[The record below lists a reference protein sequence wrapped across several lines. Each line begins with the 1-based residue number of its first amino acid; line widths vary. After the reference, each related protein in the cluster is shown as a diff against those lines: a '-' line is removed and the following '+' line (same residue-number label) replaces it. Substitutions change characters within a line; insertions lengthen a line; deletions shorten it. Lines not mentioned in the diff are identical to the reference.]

1 MISILIA
8 DDHPI
13 FRQGLA
19 LTLKEAEDFKLCGE
33 VGTAEDAY
41 RSTVELKPDLLLLD
55 LSMPGGGQSVI
66 EQIVREAPDT
76 HVVVLTASEDS
87 VDLSAAISAGASG
100 YIVKGVGGRSLINI
114 LRDIRDGQHYITPS
128 LATRVLGE
136 LAQGSTNGDGNDP
149 LANAQ
154 RQRLEA
160 LTPREREIMALVA
173 TGCSNRRIA
182 EEIGIQEKTVKH
194 HMTRILAKLKAANR
208 TEAAMQFR
216 DYEEAMEET

>member
-1 MISILIA
+1 MISIVIA

-19 LTLKEAEDFKLCGE
+19 LTLGEAEDFMLCAE
-33 VGTAEDAY
+33 AGTAEEAY
-41 RSTVELKPDLLLLD
+41 RSTLEMRPDLLLLD

-66 EQIVREAPDT
+66 EHIVREAPDT

-100 YIVKGVGGRSLINI
+100 YIVKGIGGRSLINI

-136 LAQGSTNGDGNDP
+136 LAQGSGGEIDQP
-149 LANAQ
+149 ARA
-154 RQRLEA
+154 RRERLEA

-173 TGCSNRRIA
+173 KGSSNRRIA
-182 EEIGIQEKTVKH
+182 EQLGIEEKTVKH

-216 DYEEAMEET
+216 DFEDQIGET

>member
-19 LTLKEAEDFKLCGE
+19 LTLGEAEDFRLCAE

-41 RSTVELKPDLLLLD
+41 RSTVEMRPDLLLLD

-100 YIVKGVGGRSLINI
+100 YIVKGIGGRSLINI

-136 LAQGSTNGDGNDP
+136 LAQGSGGEIEAP
-149 LANAQ
+149 HARA
-154 RQRLEA
+154 RRERLEA

-173 TGCSNRRIA
+173 KGSSNRRIA
-182 EEIGIQEKTVKH
+182 EQLGIEEKTVKH

-216 DYEEAMEET
+216 DFEDAMEEN

>member
-41 RSTVELKPDLLLLD
+41 RSTIELKPDLLLLD

-136 LAQGSTNGDGNDP
+136 LAQGSTNGDGNDS

>member
-19 LTLKEAEDFKLCGE
+19 LTLAEAEDFRLCAE
-33 VGTAEDAY
+33 VATAEDAY
-41 RSTVELKPDLLLLD
+41 RTTVQLKPDLLLLD

-100 YIVKGVGGRSLINI
+100 FIVKGVGGRSLINI

-128 LATRVLGE
+128 LANRVLGE
-136 LAQGSTNGDGNDP
+136 LAQGGAPGNLEQP
-149 LANAQ
+149 GARA
-154 RQRLEA
+154 RRERLEA

-173 TGCSNRRIA
+173 KGSSNRRIA
-182 EEIGIQEKTVKH
+182 EQLGIEEKTVKH

-216 DYEEAMEET
+216 DFENAIEEN

>member
-19 LTLKEAEDFKLCGE
+19 LTLGEAEDFRLCAE
-33 VGTAEDAY
+33 VDTAEDAY
-41 RSTVELKPDLLLLD
+41 RSTVEMKPDLLLLD

-100 YIVKGVGGRSLINI
+100 YIVKGIGGLSLINI

-136 LAQGSTNGDGNDP
+136 LAQGSGGVTEAP
-149 LANAQ
+149 IARA
-154 RQRLEA
+154 RRERLEA
-160 LTPREREIMALVA
+160 LTPREREIMTLVA
-173 TGCSNRRIA
+173 RGSSNRRIA
-182 EEIGIQEKTVKH
+182 EQLGIEEKTVKH

-216 DYEEAMEET
+216 DFEDAMEEN

>member
-19 LTLKEAEDFKLCGE
+19 LTVGEAEDFRLCAE

-41 RSTVELKPDLLLLD
+41 RSTIEMRPDLLLLD

-100 YIVKGVGGRSLINI
+100 YIVKGIGGRSLINI

-136 LAQGSTNGDGNDP
+136 LAQGSGGEIEAP
-149 LANAQ
+149 HARA
-154 RQRLEA
+154 RRERLEA

-173 TGCSNRRIA
+173 KGSSNRRIA
-182 EEIGIQEKTVKH
+182 EQLGIEEKTVKH

-216 DYEEAMEET
+216 DFEDAMEEN

>member
-19 LTLKEAEDFKLCGE
+19 LTLKEAEDFELCGE

-136 LAQGSTNGDGNDP
+136 LAQGSTNGDGNDAI
-149 LANAQ
+149 ANAQ

-160 LTPREREIMALVA
+160 LTSREREIMALVA

-216 DYEEAMEET
+216 DYEDAMEET

>member
-19 LTLKEAEDFKLCGE
+19 LTLGEAEDFRLCAE

-41 RSTVELKPDLLLLD
+41 RSTIEMRPDLLLLD

-100 YIVKGVGGRSLINI
+100 YIVKGIGGRSLINI

-136 LAQGSTNGDGNDP
+136 LAQGSGGEIEAP
-149 LANAQ
+149 HARA
-154 RQRLEA
+154 RRERLEA
-160 LTPREREIMALVA
+160 LTPREREIVA
-173 TGCSNRRIA
+173 IVAKGSSNRRIA
-182 EEIGIQEKTVKH
+182 EQLGIEEKTVKH

-216 DYEEAMEET
+216 DFEDAMEEN

>member
-19 LTLKEAEDFKLCGE
+19 LTLGEAEDFRLCAE

-41 RSTVELKPDLLLLD
+41 RSTVEMRPDLLLLD

-100 YIVKGVGGRSLINI
+100 YIVKGIGGRSLINI

-136 LAQGSTNGDGNDP
+136 LAQGPGGEIDQP
-149 LANAQ
+149 LARA
-154 RQRLEA
+154 RRERLEA
-160 LTPREREIMALVA
+160 LTPREREIMALV
-173 TGCSNRRIA
+173 GKGSSNRRIA
-182 EEIGIQEKTVKH
+182 EQLGIEEKTVKH

-216 DYEEAMEET
+216 DFEDAMEED

>member
-19 LTLKEAEDFKLCGE
+19 LTLEEAEDFRLCAE

-41 RSTVELKPDLLLLD
+41 RSTVEMRPDLLLLD

-100 YIVKGVGGRSLINI
+100 YIVKGIGGRSLINI

-136 LAQGSTNGDGNDP
+136 LAQGSGNEIEAP
-149 LANAQ
+149 HARAR

-173 TGCSNRRIA
+173 KGSSNRRIA
-182 EEIGIQEKTVKH
+182 EQLGIEEKTVKH

-216 DYEEAMEET
+216 DFEDAMEEN

>member
-19 LTLKEAEDFKLCGE
+19 LTLGEAEDFRLCAE
-33 VGTAEDAY
+33 VGTAEEAY
-41 RSTVELKPDLLLLD
+41 RSTVEMRPDLLLLD

-100 YIVKGVGGRSLINI
+100 YIVKGIGGRSLINI

-136 LAQGSTNGDGNDP
+136 LAQGSGEIEPP
-149 LANAQ
+149 LARA
-154 RQRLEA
+154 RRERLEA

-173 TGCSNRRIA
+173 KGSSNRRIA
-182 EEIGIQEKTVKH
+182 EQLGIEEKTVKH

-216 DYEEAMEET
+216 DFEDAMEEN

>member
-19 LTLKEAEDFKLCGE
+19 LTLGEAEDFRLCAE

-41 RSTVELKPDLLLLD
+41 RSTVELRPDLLLLD

-100 YIVKGVGGRSLINI
+100 YIVKGIGGLSLINI

-136 LAQGSTNGDGNDP
+136 LAKGSGSEIDP
-149 LANAQ
+149 PLDRA
-154 RQRLEA
+154 RRERLEA

-173 TGCSNRRIA
+173 KGFSNRRIA
-182 EEIGIQEKTVKH
+182 EQLGIEEKTVKH

-216 DYEEAMEET
+216 DFEDAIEEN

>member
-1 MISILIA
+1 MISIVIA

-19 LTLKEAEDFKLCGE
+19 LTLGEAEDFRLCAE
-33 VGTAEDAY
+33 AGTAEEAY
-41 RSTVELKPDLLLLD
+41 RSTVELRPDLLLLD

-100 YIVKGVGGRSLINI
+100 YIVKGIGGRSLINI

-136 LAQGSTNGDGNDP
+136 LAQSSGGKFEPP
-149 LANAQ
+149 LTRA
-154 RQRLEA
+154 RRERLEA
-160 LTPREREIMALVA
+160 LTPREREIMAFVA
-173 TGCSNRRIA
+173 KGSSNRGIA
-182 EEIGIQEKTVKH
+182 EQLGIEEKTVKH

-216 DYEEAMEET
+216 DFEDAMEEN

>member
-1 MISILIA
+1 MINVLIA

-19 LTLKEAEDFKLCGE
+19 LTLKEAEDFSLCAE

-41 RSTVELKPDLLLLD
+41 RSTVDLKPDLLLLD

-100 YIVKGVGGRSLINI
+100 YIVKGVGGLSLINI
-114 LRDIRDGQHYITPS
+114 LRAIRDGEHYITPE
-128 LATRVLGE
+128 LANRVLGE
-136 LAQGSTNGDGNDP
+136 LAQGDTAVAEDRLSRI
-149 LANAQ
+149 Q
-154 RQRLEA
+154 RKRLEA
-160 LTPREREIMALVA
+160 LTPRERDIMALVA
-173 TGCSNRRIA
+173 TGSSNRRIA

-194 HMTRILAKLKAANR
+194 HMTRILAKLKATNR

-216 DYEEAMEET
+216 DFEDGIVDP

>member
-19 LTLKEAEDFKLCGE
+19 LTLGEADDFRLCAE

-41 RSTVELKPDLLLLD
+41 RSTVEMRPDLLLLD

-100 YIVKGVGGRSLINI
+100 YIVKGIGGRSLINI

-136 LAQGSTNGDGNDP
+136 LAQGSGGEIEAP
-149 LANAQ
+149 HARA
-154 RQRLEA
+154 RRERLEA

-173 TGCSNRRIA
+173 KGSSNRRIA
-182 EEIGIQEKTVKH
+182 EQLGIEEKTVKH

-216 DYEEAMEET
+216 DFEDAMEEN

>member
-19 LTLKEAEDFKLCGE
+19 LTLGEADDFRLCAE

-41 RSTVELKPDLLLLD
+41 RSTVEMRPDLLLLD

-100 YIVKGVGGRSLINI
+100 YIVKGIGGRSLINI

-136 LAQGSTNGDGNDP
+136 LAQGSGNEIEAP
-149 LANAQ
+149 HARA
-154 RQRLEA
+154 RRERLEA

-173 TGCSNRRIA
+173 KGSSNRRIA
-182 EEIGIQEKTVKH
+182 EQLGIEEKTVKH

-216 DYEEAMEET
+216 DFEDAMEEN

>member
-19 LTLKEAEDFKLCGE
+19 LTLKEAEDFELCGE

-114 LRDIRDGQHYITPS
+114 LRDIRGGQHYITPS

-216 DYEEAMEET
+216 DYENAMEET

>member
-19 LTLKEAEDFKLCGE
+19 LSLGEAEDFELYAE
-33 VGTAEDAY
+33 VGTAEEAY
-41 RSTVELKPDLLLLD
+41 RSTVEMKPDLLLLD

-66 EQIVREAPDT
+66 AQIVREAPDT

-87 VDLSAAISAGASG
+87 VDLSDAIGAGASG
-100 YIVKGVGGRSLINI
+100 YIVKGVGGRTLINI
-114 LRDIRDGQHYITPS
+114 LRDIRHGQHYITPS
-128 LATRVLGE
+128 LASRVLGE
-136 LAQGSTNGDGNDP
+136 LAQGGATGEDKDP
-149 LANAQ
+149 LARAQ

-182 EEIGIQEKTVKH
+182 EEVGIQEKTVKH

-216 DYEEAMEET
+216 DFEETAGEA

>member
-136 LAQGSTNGDGNDP
+136 LAQGSTNGEGKDP

>member
-1 MISILIA
+1 MINVLIA

-19 LTLKEAEDFKLCGE
+19 LTLKEAEDFSLCAE

-41 RSTVELKPDLLLLD
+41 RSTVDLKPDLLLLD

-100 YIVKGVGGRSLINI
+100 YIVKGVGGLSLINI
-114 LRDIRDGQHYITPS
+114 LRAIRDGEHYITPE
-128 LATRVLGE
+128 LANRVLGE
-136 LAQGSTNGDGNDP
+136 LAQGDTAVAEDRLSRI
-149 LANAQ
+149 Q
-154 RQRLEA
+154 RERLEA
-160 LTPREREIMALVA
+160 LTPRERDIMALVA
-173 TGCSNRRIA
+173 TGSSNRRIA

-216 DYEEAMEET
+216 DFEDAVEDP

>member
-19 LTLKEAEDFKLCGE
+19 LTLGEAEDFRLCAE

-41 RSTVELKPDLLLLD
+41 RSTIEMRPDLLLLD

-100 YIVKGVGGRSLINI
+100 YIVKGIGGRSLINI

-136 LAQGSTNGDGNDP
+136 LAQGSGGEIEAP
-149 LANAQ
+149 HARA
-154 RQRLEA
+154 RRERLEA

-173 TGCSNRRIA
+173 KGSSNRRIA
-182 EEIGIQEKTVKH
+182 EQLGIEEKTVKH

-216 DYEEAMEET
+216 DFENAMEEN

>member
-19 LTLKEAEDFKLCGE
+19 LTLGEAEDFRLCAE

-41 RSTVELKPDLLLLD
+41 RSTIEMRPDLLLLD

-100 YIVKGVGGRSLINI
+100 YIVKGIGGRSLINI

-136 LAQGSTNGDGNDP
+136 LAQGSGGEIEAP
-149 LANAQ
+149 HARA
-154 RQRLEA
+154 RRERLEA

-173 TGCSNRRIA
+173 KGSSNRRIA
-182 EEIGIQEKTVKH
+182 EQLGIEEKTVKH

-216 DYEEAMEET
+216 DFEDAMEEN